1 MITYRRRLVLI
12 AAGVVLGGCDGDRK
26 EQVTEPAMVLDE
38 MVMPTSCT
46 SSCMDDATYLYRL
59 GLMRGHLFVGNALFD
74 LGERN
79 AAGTHSKH
87 PTSELYAPMGV
98 EFAARGSTGFATELQ
113 AHADAVSDADDET
126 VAARYADLVV
136 AIAESEDAIDI
147 STGLVVKV
155 INHLIREAAREYA
168 IGIVDGK
175 LANAHEYQDAYGF
188 TQVALL
194 WAQRARSIASENE
207 VPVFNR
213 IVARL
218 EGLGDMWPALVPP
231 DEVPHTAER
240 LYGTAADI
248 GIIALDLRR

>member
-1 MITYRRRLVLI
+1 
-12 AAGVVLGGCDGDRK
+12 
-26 EQVTEPAMVLDE
+26 
-38 MVMPTSCT
+38 
-46 SSCMDDATYLYRL
+46 
-59 GLMRGHLFVGNALFD
+59 MRGHLFVGNALFD

-113 AHADAVSDADDET
+113 ADADAVSGADDET

-136 AIAESEDAIDI
+136 AITESEDAIDI
-147 STGLVVKV
+147 STVLVVKV

-218 EGLGDMWPALVPP
+218 EGLGDMWPA
-231 DEVPHTAER
+231 AR
-240 LYGTAADI
+240 AAGRSAAYGGTA
-248 GIIALDLRR
+248 LRHGSGYRDYRLGPPPLAWRVTLSAGHEGGACWTVPT